1 MAGLCTLVG
10 MLAISPAHLSTINN
24 TPLSLYPL
32 ANDPFTNPA
41 QIRAWTKPPRG
52 WAPNKPHFCS
62 PTREQQIGGS
72 GRAHLNPLGLFLEL
86 PGPLFTRIRTVYM
99 GVL

>member
-1 MAGLCTLVG
+1 VAAVPWVRVMAGLCTLVG

-72 GRAHLNPLGLFLEL
+72 GGSLEP
-86 PGPLFTRIRTVYM
+86 PGPLS
-99 GVL
+99 